1 MLRHCLS
8 LVLLLVAATPA
19 AAEVS
24 VTLQGSRSSMVR
36 QNEVA
41 RENDYSFLRTASQVR
56 EMVEKGFL
64 VAIPGN
70 EDYTLSRVSFPYGR
84 AELLTF
90 VERLSAQYREGCGE
104 RLVVTSLTRPQAKQP
119 GNAHELSVH
128 PTGMAVDLRIS
139 QSPRCRS
146 WLEGTLLSLEDK
158 GLLDVTRERNPPHYH
173 VAVFPGPYGEY
184 AAKLIAAETEQHA
197 ALAAAAA
204 EKEAERPAATAAAPV
219 AEAASEPAE
228 PKRPATPVLVAGILG
243 LTFGVRSLRR
253 AIEV

>member
-1 MLRHCLS
+1 MIRHCLA
-8 LVLLLVAATPA
+8 LVLLLAAASPA

-41 RENDYSFLRTASQVR
+41 RENDYSFLRTAAQVR

-64 VAIPGN
+64 VPIAGN

-90 VERLSAQYREGCGE
+90 VERLAAQYREGCGE

-184 AAKLIAAETEQHA
+184 AAKLIQAETERA
-197 ALAAAAA
+197 ALAAATA
-204 EKEAERPAATAAAPV
+204 EEAERPAAPPAAPA
-219 AEAASEPAE
+219 AEASSEPAG
-228 PKRPATPVLVAGILG
+228 PKPPATPVLVAGILG
-243 LTFGVRSLRR
+243 LTFGIRSLRR
-253 AIEV
+253 AIDV

>member
-1 MLRHCLS
+1 MLRHSLS
-8 LVLLLVAATPA
+8 LVLLLVAASPA

-41 RENDYSFLRTASQVR
+41 RESDYSFLRTPAEVR
-56 EMVEKGFL
+56 EMVGKGFL
-64 VAIPGN
+64 VPIDGN

-84 AELLTF
+84 PELRTF
-90 VERLSAQYREGCGE
+90 VERLGAQYREGCGE
-104 RLVVTSLTRPQAKQP
+104 RLVVTSLTRPQARQP

-139 QSPRCRS
+139 QSARCRG
-146 WLEGTLLSLEDK
+146 WLEGTLLSLEDR

-184 AAKLIAAETEQHA
+184 AAKMIAAETERA
-197 ALAAAAA
+197 ELAAAAA
-204 EKEAERPAATAAAPV
+204 EREPERPAA
-219 AEAASEPAE
+219 PAE
-228 PKRPATPVLVAGILG
+228 PPAVEAPSTPAGPNPPATPVLVAGILG

-253 AIEV
+253 AIDP